1 MPDRWETL
9 TQAAQALTLAS
20 DVLMQV
26 TRDLIVVVQTLRDTA
41 RTVRTVADEAALGLK
56 PPPQQVV

>member
-9 TQAAQALTLAS
+9 TQAAQALALAA

-26 TRDLIVVVQTLRDTA
+26 TRDLIVVVQTLRDA
-41 RTVRTVADEAALGLK
+41 SETVRTVAEEAALGLK
-56 PPPQQVV
+56 PPPR

>member
-9 TQAAQALTLAS
+9 TQSAQALALAA

-26 TRDLIVVVQTLRDTA
+26 TRDLIVVVQTLRDA
-41 RTVRTVADEAALGLK
+41 SETVRTVAEEAALGLK
-56 PPPQQVV
+56 PPR

>member
-9 TQAAQALTLAS
+9 TQAAQALTLAA

-26 TRDLIVVVQTLRDTA
+26 TRDLIVVVQALRDA
-41 RTVRTVADEAALGLK
+41 SETVRTVAEEAALGLK
-56 PPPQQVV
+56 PPR